1 MYRFSRSF
9 NADNLPSF
17 ALPPQL
23 ADPALRGGEALFP
36 NLRVGKFG
44 REALAH
50 DLTPYRVAKMFRP
63 DVINMASTNPARQVK
78 ALEDIQFQKAGQS
91 PGQAKA
97 LGELIRK
104 DPTLGNSFNI
114 GYGSTLNREQGLA
127 QKEGRV
133 YEFDPTDEMWK
144 SGFKRKNPSIV
155 AMDDLQD
162 ALMTMPSGG
171 RLTTYD
177 GRPLDPAFTKAYY
190 NLEAAQDLNDPQLF
204 YNLKGKADVDYGRI
218 AQALDSVP
226 KDINKKAD
234 YSLAKRWER
243 VQGYSPYPPSG
254 TTYVLNADKPYQ
266 SVDEI
271 MAEVNQVEPW
281 RTPRMADSRIAR
293 SQNSGNS
300 DFNIIPKDYTRKEYL
315 EATGDSDNL
324 PPLDYA
330 PNNTLVEL
338 FGGIA
343 ADRDGNTFPLTRLK
357 RKESSVIGR
366 EFDESNAKSA
376 FTFPIETKRAYKL
389 LRDGNPVIED
399 RTFLLNS
406 PTSQAPVRA
415 MASVLPPGY
424 YSQRER
430 DIPTGIRQLD
440 LFNNTDPYLRMAV
453 DENNNPIYRSELP
466 ANYYGVQRDIP
477 TSLRAIE
484 EGLTGRKGSVIGYVD
499 SQPQRATTRLG
510 TQYTTPFINPYRQAL
525 PQGEIELANGMVVNQ
540 YTPVKPPEL
549 AREAW
554 AEESVLNPNTSKRIK
569 GLEPYYRIAGQNY
582 MVGEKEGLA
591 RPFYTPEVILPES
604 LARKTPMYF
613 EGTGGIS
620 PNNYRITGSTSEP
633 GGYNEFNEVMDKG
646 VRISKRLDRL
656 YKENDELADLA
667 SLPFFAPQG
676 EAIAYQQSDILD
688 RIVDAER
695 AAERMGG
702 VQRRLSG
709 KKDQGSFEEERM
721 AYEGRPSALTQYN
734 INDVLGPSFGSDY
747 SGRTNTGRIRTSVGT
762 EYDAG
767 IPVSSIVKTRL
778 ANQAIDP
785 IQLQDDFAEPF
796 NQAQYT
802 RDLIDRGGVLIDTQ
816 LGIPI
821 LKAPTTA
828 YNPITQREAIV
839 NVGGAEITTP
849 KNITYLQPVRPSRVA
864 NGVANWQAPESLA
877 VGRVGMQIPIENIP
891 ELPINTGYSTERAA
905 LSPTA
910 VLQKQ
915 LLNSR
920 IAIPNPLPEKNL
932 YIDGINYG
940 RGVESPLNNGAI
952 YVQGKSNS
960 IGPVSP
966 MRRAAL
972 PSRALNLPQGEVL
985 YPRNTRIED
994 DLSSYIKWL
1003 SDNQT
1008 VKQNPLMVDATNM
1021 YVRSSQPTIGQQL
1034 GIEPRIAQ
1042 PFNPQAI
1049 YPNAGVGP
1057 LNTGLKP
1064 KPTIGELFG
1073 FTALTPEG
1081 LAKYRDMG

>member
-17 ALPPQL
+17 ALPSQL
-23 ADPALRGGEALFP
+23 VDPALRGGEALFP

-44 REALAH
+44 REALAQ

-190 NLEAAQDLNDPQLF
+190 NLEATQDLNDPQLF

-226 KDINKKAD
+226 KDANRKAD

-243 VQGYSPYPPSG
+243 VQSYSPYPPRG
-254 TTYVLNADKPYQ
+254 ATYVLNADKPYQ

-281 RTPRMADSRIAR
+281 RSPRMADSRIAR

-300 DFNIIPKDYTRKEYL
+300 DNNIIPRDYTRKEYL

-324 PPLDYA
+324 PPLNYS
-330 PNNTLVEL
+330 PSNTLVEL

-343 ADRDGNTFPLTRLK
+343 ADRDGNTFPLARLK

-366 EFDESNAKSA
+366 EFDESNASSA
-376 FTFPIETKRAYKL
+376 FTFPAETRRAYKL
-389 LRDGNPVIED
+389 LRDGDPVIED
-399 RTFLLNS
+399 RTFLLN
-406 PTSQAPVRA
+406 APEV
-415 MASVLPPGY
+415 SGINY
-424 YSQRER
+424 Y
-430 DIPTGIRQLD
+430 DPTGKIVTQNR
-440 LFNNTDPYLRMAV
+440 P
-453 DENNNPIYRSELP
+453 
-466 ANYYGVQRDIP
+466 
-477 TSLRAIE
+477 
-484 EGLTGRKGSVIGYVD
+484 
-499 SQPQRATTRLG
+499 TTRLG
-510 TQYTTPFINPYRQAL
+510 TQYTTPFVNPYRQVL

-540 YTPVKPPEL
+540 YAPIKAPEL

-554 AEESVLNPNTSKRIK
+554 TEESALNPNTSKRVK

-620 PNNYRITGSTSEP
+620 PNNYRIAGSTSEP

-709 KKDQGSFEEERM
+709 KNDQGSFEEERM

-734 INDVLGPSFGSDY
+734 INDVLEPSFGSDY
-747 SGRTNTGRIRTSVGT
+747 SGRTNTGRIRVPSGID
-762 EYDAG
+762 YDAG
-767 IPVSSIVKTRL
+767 IPVPTSRTRL
-778 ANQAIDP
+778 ASGAIDP
-785 IQLQDDFAEPF
+785 IKLQDDFVESF

-802 RDLIDRGGVLIDTQ
+802 RDLIDRGGILIDTQ

-828 YNPITQREAIV
+828 YNPITQRNES
-839 NVGGAEITTP
+839 
-849 KNITYLQPVRPSRVA
+849 YLQPVHPSRVA

-877 VGRVGMQIPIENIP
+877 VGRVGMQIPIQNIP
-891 ELPINTGYSTERAA
+891 ELPTDTGMTVERRASSPMA
-905 LSPTA
+905 SIQRELMNDNSVFLSPWFKA
-910 VLQKQ
+910 
-915 LLNSR
+915 
-920 IAIPNPLPEKNL
+920 P
-932 YIDGINYG
+932 
-940 RGVESPLNNGAI
+940 
-952 YVQGKSNS
+952 
-960 IGPVSP
+960 
-966 MRRAAL
+966 L
-972 PSRALNLPQGEVL
+972 PSRDWTTTTQGQIL
-985 YPRNTRIED
+985 
-994 DLSSYIKWL
+994 
-1003 SDNQT
+1003 
-1008 VKQNPLMVDATNM
+1008 
-1021 YVRSSQPTIGQQL
+1021 
-1034 GIEPRIAQ
+1034 
-1042 PFNPQAI
+1042 
-1049 YPNAGVGP
+1049 YPNAGIGP
-1057 LNTGLKP
+1057 INTGLKP

-1073 FTALTPEG
+1073 FTAITPEG
-1081 LAKYRDMG
+1081 LAKYRNMG

>member
-23 ADPALRGGEALFP
+23 VDPALRGGEALFP

-44 REALAH
+44 REALAQ

-63 DVINMASTNPARQVK
+63 DVINMVSTNPARQVK

-155 AMDDLQD
+155 AMNDLQD

-190 NLEAAQDLNDPQLF
+190 NLKATQDLNDPQLF

-226 KDINKKAD
+226 KDVNKKAD

-243 VQGYSPYPPSG
+243 VQGYSPYPPRG
-254 TTYVLNADKPYQ
+254 ATYVLNADKPYQ
-266 SVDEI
+266 SIDEI

-324 PPLDYA
+324 PPLDYS
-330 PNNTLVEL
+330 PNNTVYQTFQGLDTRGKSYTPNQL
-338 FGGIA
+338 LGNPIA
-343 ADRDGNTFPLTRLK
+343 KVKSIDRVTGK
-357 RKESSVIGR
+357 VIGAKTIR
-366 EFDESNAKSA
+366 NA
-376 FTFPIETKRAYKL
+376 PE
-389 LRDGNPVIED
+389 VIYED

-453 DENNNPIYRSELP
+453 DKNNNPIYRSKLP

-477 TSLRAIE
+477 TSSRAIE
-484 EGLTGRKGSVIGYVD
+484 EGLTGSKGSVIGYVD
-499 SQPQRATTRLG
+499 SQSQRATTRLG
-510 TQYTTPFINPYRQAL
+510 TQYTEPYVNPYRRVL
-525 PQGEIELANGMVVNQ
+525 PQGEIELPNGMVVNS
-540 YTPVKPPEL
+540 YSHIKAPEL
-549 AREAW
+549 ARLSW
-554 AEESVLNPNTSKRIK
+554 ADESALNPNTSERIK
-569 GLEPYYRIAGQNY
+569 GLDTYYRIAGQDYSLSNRDGSPLSTNGDNY
-582 MVGEKEGLA
+582 TYVKD
-591 RPFYTPEVILPES
+591 FKTPEVILPS
-604 LARKTPMYF
+604 ALAAKYQPY
-613 EGTGGIS
+613 TGNMGYS
-620 PNNYRITGSTSEP
+620 PNKYRKATLGGKDVNDLDITKLSRREAKQLKDVGF
-633 GGYNEFNEVMDKG
+633 YEFNDIMDEG
-646 VRISKRLDRL
+646 VQISKDLDRL
-656 YKENDELADLA
+656 YQLNDLA
-667 SLPFFAPQG
+667 TPSVAVG
-676 EAIAYQQSDILD
+676 DIASRTNDLIRMGKHTDGIKIVQPIGNIFEYIQPDILD
-688 RIVDAER
+688 EIVMAER
-695 AAERMGG
+695 KQQDMGG
-702 VQRRLSG
+702 TYRALTG
-709 KKDQGSFEEERM
+709 KHDQGSFEQERM
-721 AYEGRPSALTQYN
+721 AYEGRPSALIQYN
-734 INDVLGPSFGSDY
+734 VNDVLEPSFGSDY
-747 SGRTNTGRIRTSVGT
+747 SGRTNTGRIRVPSGID
-762 EYDAG
+762 YDAG
-767 IPVSSIVKTRL
+767 IPIPTSRTRL
-778 ANQAIDP
+778 ASGAIDP
-785 IQLQDDFAEPF
+785 IKLQDDFVESF

-802 RDLIDRGGVLIDTQ
+802 RDLIDRGGILIDTQ

-821 LKAPTTA
+821 LKAPTTSF
-828 YNPITQREAIV
+828 NPATQRKAIV
-839 NVGGAEITTP
+839 NVGGAEINTP
-849 KNITYLQPVRPSRVA
+849 KNITYLQPVRPSQVA
-864 NGVANWQAPESLA
+864 SGVANWQAPESLA
-877 VGRVGMQIPIENIP
+877 VGRVGKQIPIQNIP
-891 ELPINTGYSTERAA
+891 ELPTDTGMTIERRASSPMASIQRELINDNSVS
-905 LSPTA
+905 LSPWSKA
-910 VLQKQ
+910 L
-915 LLNSR
+915 
-920 IAIPNPLPEKNL
+920 
-932 YIDGINYG
+932 
-940 RGVESPLNNGAI
+940 
-952 YVQGKSNS
+952 
-960 IGPVSP
+960 
-966 MRRAAL
+966 L
-972 PSRALNLPQGEVL
+972 PSRDWTTTTQGQIL
-985 YPRNTRIED
+985 
-994 DLSSYIKWL
+994 
-1003 SDNQT
+1003 
-1008 VKQNPLMVDATNM
+1008 
-1021 YVRSSQPTIGQQL
+1021 
-1034 GIEPRIAQ
+1034 
-1042 PFNPQAI
+1042 
-1049 YPNAGVGP
+1049 YPNAGIGP
-1057 LNTGLKP
+1057 INTGLKP

-1073 FTALTPEG
+1073 FTAITPEG